1 MTLTQRLEAPRSG
14 LIVGAGA
21 GLAGGIVAAA
31 VLSIVGI
38 KGRQGEVTR
47 AITLVSHTV
56 GSDTFVAG
64 WLVQIAAATAL
75 GALFGVLYTASGL
88 RRESA
93 ATWSTIYGLAWWIGG
108 WFAVMPPPLR
118 FAPWAAVKDPALFQL
133 AVAGLLACLG
143 FGAALAGAFS
153 VYGRAGD
160 STRDARVRAG
170 HAVAPRPTAR

>member
-75 GALFGVLYTASGL
+75 GLQRTHLVLLCHELGVRLNPRCHWGRPDCTCEQG
-88 RRESA
+88 
-93 ATWSTIYGLAWWIGG
+93 ST
-108 WFAVMPPPLR
+108 
-118 FAPWAAVKDPALFQL
+118 
-133 AVAGLLACLG
+133 CLG
-143 FGAALAGAFS
+143 A
-153 VYGRAGD
+153 
-160 STRDARVRAG
+160 
-170 HAVAPRPTAR
+170 

>member
-47 AITLVSHTV
+47 AITLVSHTGGV
-56 GSDTFVAG
+56 HLCQSPPEP
-64 WLVQIAAATAL
+64 L

-153 VYGRAGD
+153 VFGRAGD

>member
-1 MTLTQRLEAPRSG
+1 MSPHACPDRQQYEQ
-14 LIVGAGA
+14 LIVGVYPPDDE
-21 GLAGGIVAAA
+21 LARLAEHLEGCSRCADA
-31 VLSIVGI
+31 VGSLP
-38 KGRQGEVTR
+38 
-47 AITLVSHTV
+47 

-153 VYGRAGD
+153 VFGRAGD